1 MKPNGLAAYMADL
14 AVHLLV
20 AGVVA
25 FSVFAVLRVARPIG
39 AMEHHLAARIVRAS
53 LGS

>member
-1 MKPNGLAAYMADL
+1 V

-25 FSVFAVLRVARPIG
+25 LLVFAVLRVARPMAAI
-39 AMEHHLAARIVRAS
+39 EHHLAARIVRAS